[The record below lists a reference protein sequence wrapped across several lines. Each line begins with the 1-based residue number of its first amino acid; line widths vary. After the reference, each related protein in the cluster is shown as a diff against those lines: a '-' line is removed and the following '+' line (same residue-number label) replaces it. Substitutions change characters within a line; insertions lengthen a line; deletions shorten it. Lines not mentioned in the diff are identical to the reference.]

1 MTPGEQLRL
10 RKQQKAEKEAE
21 RLKKVTENAYKE
33 NRRKYSK
40 IKAKQSQ
47 VEVFR
52 NNDVNKKLM
61 ENYSNLYESDANF
74 GCGVGDFGNKKNA
87 DYGNH
92 VIQKNGN
99 NYEIS
104 GDEVFDSSDIS
115 VVNLSEYVTQKQ
127 PKRDYTHCFGED
139 SSDEEQENENVFED
153 HNETT
158 NGMSPH
164 FSLKA
169 LQFFNPL
176 LSHSCDHTE
185 TSQLIGF
192 YIMATLAGLFIY
204 VCMYVCMHACMYV
217 LSSIIKKYTSSLK
230 AVMMKIIMFLM

>member
-10 RKQQKAEKEAE
+10 CKQQKAEKEAE

-40 IKAKQSQ
+40 IKAKQNQ

-61 ENYSNLYESDANF
+61 ENDSNICDNDPNF
-74 GCGVGDFGNKKNA
+74 WVSVGDLGNKKNA
-87 DYGNH
+87 DYDH
-92 VIQKNGN
+92 RDIHKNGN
-99 NYEIS
+99 NYEVN

-127 PKRDYTHCFGED
+127 PRRDYTHCFGED
-139 SSDEEQENENVFED
+139 SSDEVEENENVFED
-153 HNETT
+153 HIETT

-164 FSLKA
+164 FSLNA
-169 LQFFNPL
+169 LHFFKPL
-176 LSHSCDHTE
+176 QGQICDCIE
-185 TSQLIGF
+185 TS
-192 YIMATLAGLFIY
+192 
-204 VCMYVCMHACMYV
+204 
-217 LSSIIKKYTSSLK
+217 
-230 AVMMKIIMFLM
+230 